1 MQQDVEV
8 MSYDKFVG
16 CLRNNVTTRNG
27 EGTDKRPAEAKLG
40 AAGSKGRAAMDP
52 LHLVSPGNNQSWLK
66 FDLEEFT

>member
-1 MQQDVEV
+1 MKQDVEV
-8 MSYDKFVG
+8 MSWDKFVRSF
-16 CLRNNVTTRNG
+16 RNNVTTRNG

-40 AAGSKGRAAMDP
+40 AAGSKGRTAMDP